1 MCRVRR
7 TVPFGARF
15 VVLLAPLLALIQASA
30 YAPAS
35 GDFAG
40 SVDIGGGRKMYLE
53 CSGLGTPTVVLNA
66 GLRASA
72 DDWSIAAKPG
82 PTVSPEVAKFTRVC
96 ACDLPGTPIGEE
108 SSRSDPVAPMREMR
122 SLICTR
128 GLDKEAPL

>member
-1 MCRVRR
+1 MRR
-7 TVPFGARF
+7 
-15 VVLLAPLLALIQASA
+15 QAET
-30 YAPAS
+30 
-35 GDFAG
+35 FAG

-96 ACDLPGTPIGEE
+96 ACDLPGTPHRRGAEPE
-108 SSRSDPVAPMREMR
+108 RSRGTNAGNAFADLHAGFGHGRPVVTLGIYGHMFRDTGKSAANA
-122 SLICTR
+122 I
-128 GLDKEAPL
+128 EAVLKR